1 MTSLRGVSGVDL
13 ARMQT
18 NSNEHADVN
27 AHVYRRSPTSDA
39 RGGTT
44 STLALVGTYRV
55 RKAPLTTVQSAEQV
69 YADRLGGNQGWWFT
83 FPRFADVRMDDR
95 IESSSRTYEVVS
107 MDEDRSEPISTRV
120 LCRELT

>member
-1 MTSLRGVSGVDL
+1 MTSLRGVTGVDL

-18 NSNEHADVN
+18 NSNEHADINV
-27 AHVYRRSPTSDA
+27 HVYRRTPSSDS
-39 RGGTT
+39 RGGQTV
-44 STLALVGTYRV
+44 TLARVGTYRA

-95 IESSSRTYEVVS
+95 LVSSSRNYEVVS